1 MHPTRDT
8 STLDLIFTNMA
19 DCYQTLA
26 ILAPLSTSDHNIIN
40 WKSKCNISEKGN
52 TVKIKVRKFRQ
63 QQLERFDA
71 LLANYDWSSVLN
83 ISGTD
88 EKVNTFLHI
97 TNNMISEY
105 FPERTVRM
113 HSKDKPFMTPKIK
126 RLISKRNMAF
136 KRNNTE
142 RVKNLRSQISA
153 EIRKAKIFFYENK
166 VGPNLK
172 NRLKNGGKS
181 LSV

>member
-1 MHPTRDT
+1 
-8 STLDLIFTNMA
+8 MA
-19 DCYQTLA
+19 DCYQTPA

-63 QQLERFDA
+63 QQLEHFDA

-97 TNNMISEY
+97 TNSMMAEY

-113 HSKDKPFMTPKIK
+113 HSK
-126 RLISKRNMAF
+126 
-136 KRNNTE
+136 
-142 RVKNLRSQISA
+142 
-153 EIRKAKIFFYENK
+153 
-166 VGPNLK
+166 
-172 NRLKNGGKS
+172 S
-181 LSV
+181 LSVESH